1 MSTGLPF
8 EGLRVVDLGSFW
20 AAPYMTSFLGARGA
34 DVVKVESIQRP
45 DGFRF
50 TSTMPELGDR
60 WFDRSL
66 MWQATNLNKRDLTL
80 DLGREAGK
88 ALLRRLLAD
97 ADVFVENYAA
107 RVVEQFGFDH
117 EALLAI
123 NPRLVVMRLP
133 GFGLEG
139 PWRDYVGWGN
149 AFEQLAGLAWVTGYP
164 DGRPQTPGGYIDP
177 TVGMHAAVALL
188 AAIEHRDRTGEG
200 QLVEVAQ
207 IEVGASM
214 AAESVISWSLNG
226 EAPGRSGNRHP
237 VYAPQGVYECA
248 QDRPGWVALSVRH
261 DEDWAALIT
270 LEGAPD
276 ALRDERF
283 ATASGRRSAADEL
296 DALLEVWCATQNADD
311 LAELL
316 VGGGVPAAR
325 VLTVDRFNED
335 PHLVARS
342 FYQSVEHPLSG
353 PRLFPRYPMRF
364 DFEEDARVTHQR
376 PAPLLGQHNTEILRD
391 ELGLSQAE
399 VAALEEAAVI
409 GNVPRG
415 V

>member
-60 WFDRSL
+60 WL
-66 MWQATNLNKRDLTL
+66 
-80 DLGREAGK
+80 AG
-88 ALLRRLLAD
+88 AFAENAD
-97 ADVFVENYAA
+97 A
-107 RVVEQFGFDH
+107 
-117 EALLAI
+117 
-123 NPRLVVMRLP
+123 
-133 GFGLEG
+133 
-139 PWRDYVGWGN
+139 
-149 AFEQLAGLAWVTGYP
+149 EQLAGLAWVTGYP

-214 AAESVISWSLNG
+214 AAESVISWSLHG

>member
-214 AAESVISWSLNG
+214 AAESVISWSLHG

-248 QDRPGWVALSVRH
+248 QDRPGCVALSVRH

>member
-50 TSTMPELGDR
+50 SSTMPELGDR

-214 AAESVISWSLNG
+214 AAESVISWSLHG